1 MLWQP
6 PEDEAG
12 SAVDVDPMLTRWLR
26 PHQREGTQFMFDC
39 VCGLRSNVGQG
50 EPGCCVPYGAQSSP
64 WLFACTDC
72 CVFPDCICC
81 GTNVH
86 VVDVEAHAQHQTCA

>member
-39 VCGLRSNVGQG
+39 VCGLRSSVGQG
-50 EPGCCVPYGAQSSP
+50 ASVCHIPHGAEMCVMEVRYAVSRAVCAHWLPSVPGSSV
-64 WLFACTDC
+64 L
-72 CVFPDCICC
+72 
-81 GTNVH
+81 
-86 VVDVEAHAQHQTCA
+86 